1 MAFIGHSWFM
11 LYMEDVYEV
20 EGEPYFGA
28 LRGRC
33 SIKDL
38 KEVDRYAQLFGVQL
52 VPCIQTLAH
61 VDQYFMWET
70 IEQQYKNI
78 DDIFNVGNTAV
89 QAFLTRMIASLR
101 KAFSSDSIHTG
112 MDEAY
117 NLGRGRYLDE
127 NGLKK
132 SPIVCRNFLPL

>member
-1 MAFIGHSWFM
+1 MPLHILIYSSILKRFIREMAFIGHSWFM

-78 DDIFNVGNTAV
+78 DDIFNVGNTASTS
-89 QAFLTRMIASLR
+89 A
-101 KAFSSDSIHTG
+101 
-112 MDEAY
+112 
-117 NLGRGRYLDE
+117 LDQ
-127 NGLKK
+127 NDC
-132 SPIVCRNFLPL
+132 VVT